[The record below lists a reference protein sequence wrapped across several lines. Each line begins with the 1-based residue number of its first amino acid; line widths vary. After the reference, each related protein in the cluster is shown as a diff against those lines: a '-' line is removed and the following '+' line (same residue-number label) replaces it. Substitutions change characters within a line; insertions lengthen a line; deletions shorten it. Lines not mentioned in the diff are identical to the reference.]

1 MVALASSSYGAAS
14 VSQPLPTTPALTS
27 QPLASSTHNSL
38 TGTTTTASTS
48 NYYPSRS
55 TSASQLALPESHH
68 HCHHTPPL
76 RHSKSQSQNKPKS
89 RSQHPMSH
97 SHTHLDSSGAQP
109 SPRHSPP
116 QIYTH
121 LQHAS
126 PPWIRPISLA
136 NELTEG
142 IPRSRLLYTI
152 TTTSNSD
159 QGGAAS
165 PGLATALSSLD
176 LPSSHSYSPRR
187 LPTHSRSHSFDSV
200 FDENAPSKASVMASY
215 ALYSGQALAVPLAL
229 EDDPHNHDT
238 SECENEGG
246 NEQDDEDEEQTH
258 SRDTQH
264 NHRHHYNSSQYNQNA
279 LHHSV
284 EAPPFQKW
292 MKTLQRRA
300 QKRPKPIGEDA
311 NVPWQLM
318 DNVDRSTLSHVRGR
332 RFSTCSTTS
341 SVFVGAVKTASISMA
356 STCRS
361 LSRSRSR
368 SQSQSHSRQLDKSHY
383 ISPTDRGSR
392 ASHVGTRLST
402 SEDDQP
408 FPAPNSTSLPLN
420 PAALARASQR
430 RRLVEELIKTEEG
443 YISDVRFLMNVYITI
458 FAGLPTL
465 PDALRASIN
474 HNLTAIVELH
484 EEILRELYRVVPHL
498 EYSPSTYNTLTD
510 SGGLPNNS
518 NNNKNDLSTTRMKL
532 RPPTSAERPKTT
544 FLPHPHESPEMFA
557 EAQVTEDVAKIFTR
571 KMSRFFI
578 YKEYGANYEI
588 MTKDVAA
595 AHRLMPQWDTY
606 QKGLETLAM
615 SLCSSISHEN
625 ASRKALTIGDLL
637 VKPIQRICRYPLMF
651 GELLKFTPSEDCPN
665 SHMAVEE
672 ALIRVREATTEIN
685 KAPTDARMKT
695 TLERTWMLQDRL
707 VFSNQASCILPYI
720 GVVLSCIDLCNLRI
734 EEVDNGRA
742 CSPKEELEWKSRLKS
757 RINMNLEWKD
767 APALNQSS
775 FLDLEIKSLGAI
787 FGKPGTVS
795 HRISIHRASTIGPKS
810 QMCQV
815 ILKNTCVLK
824 EAKAT
829 NGTSINRSHSLLAS
843 NNRIAVLAPTRAE
856 RARLETMLSDIWS
869 KEVLPFPGMTARARS
884 EHVVRSTT
892 SSMIR
897 RLSVASITST
907 FTRRTSSLASI
918 SKHSLAGITPGSGTG
933 VMTPGTPPAYFDEPS
948 PIIHG
953 MTRRSTDTTG
963 GYFPPD
969 EQDFRPSTQLPVI
982 EDECGRKPLRRMTLP
997 VSPTKFTI
1005 RDIWAAGE
1013 TGVSN
1018 RVPEESEDAD
1028 EKTGTDDDV
1037 LEMRAGRSGKIKH
1050 ESPTTA
1056 QSDER
1061 TSIEPAD
1068 TTFCSTRKVLGE
1080 VEEVEEKAS
1089 VLVVSNI
1096 EEEAHPVKLAKPKA
1110 GVVEL
1115 EKEED
1120 GQGEKEKESGAESPS
1135 KDNIK
1140 RRISKRWSSSSGRHR
1155 ESMAHG
1161 IRSLFR

>member
-1 MVALASSSYGAAS
+1 
-14 VSQPLPTTPALTS
+14 
-27 QPLASSTHNSL
+27 
-38 TGTTTTASTS
+38 
-48 NYYPSRS
+48 
-55 TSASQLALPESHH
+55 
-68 HCHHTPPL
+68 
-76 RHSKSQSQNKPKS
+76 
-89 RSQHPMSH
+89 
-97 SHTHLDSSGAQP
+97 
-109 SPRHSPP
+109 
-116 QIYTH
+116 
-121 LQHAS
+121 
-126 PPWIRPISLA
+126 
-136 NELTEG
+136 
-142 IPRSRLLYTI
+142 
-152 TTTSNSD
+152 
-159 QGGAAS
+159 
-165 PGLATALSSLD
+165 
-176 LPSSHSYSPRR
+176 
-187 LPTHSRSHSFDSV
+187 
-200 FDENAPSKASVMASY
+200 MASY
-215 ALYSGQALAVPLAL
+215 ALYSGQALAVPLAP

-238 SECENEGG
+238 SECENQGG
-246 NEQDDEDEEQTH
+246 NELDDEEEQTH

-264 NHRHHYNSSQYNQNA
+264 NHRHHHNSSQYNQNA
-279 LHHSV
+279 PHHSL
-284 EAPPFQKW
+284 EASPFQKW

-332 RFSTCSTTS
+332 RFSTCSITS

-402 SEDDQP
+402 SEDDLP
-408 FPAPNSTSLPLN
+408 FSAPSSISLPLN

-518 NNNKNDLSTTRMKL
+518 NNNKNDLSTTTCMKL
-532 RPPTSAERPKTT
+532 RPPTSAERPKPT

-707 VFSNQASCILPYI
+707 RLDAVSKNRIRSFGHIKLCGALHVCWQTKESADGQYMICLLYDDVLCLASASKADQIYCIQA
-720 GVVLSCIDLCNLRI
+720 CIDLCNLRI
-734 EEVDNGRA
+734 EEVDNGRGIQCHTAPFSWKLVFEHDHELFEFILTA

-775 FLDLEIKSLGAI
+775 FLDLEVKSLGAI

-869 KEVLPFPGMTARARS
+869 KEMLPFPGMTARARS

-918 SKHSLAGITPGSGTG
+918 SKHSLAGMTPGSGTG

-953 MTRRSTDTTG
+953 MTRRSMDTTG

-969 EQDFRPSTQLPVI
+969 EHDFRPSTQLPVI

-1018 RVPEESEDAD
+1018 RVPEESEDTD
-1028 EKTGTDDDV
+1028 EKTGTDDDF

-1050 ESPTTA
+1050 ESPTKA

-1068 TTFCSTRKVLGE
+1068 NTFCSTRKVLGE

-1096 EEEAHPVKLAKPKA
+1096 EEEAHPVKLPKPKA
-1110 GVVEL
+1110 GVAEL

-1120 GQGEKEKESGAESPS
+1120 GQSEKEKESSGESPS
-1135 KDNIK
+1135 KDNMK

>member
-1 MVALASSSYGAAS
+1 
-14 VSQPLPTTPALTS
+14 
-27 QPLASSTHNSL
+27 
-38 TGTTTTASTS
+38 
-48 NYYPSRS
+48 
-55 TSASQLALPESHH
+55 
-68 HCHHTPPL
+68 
-76 RHSKSQSQNKPKS
+76 
-89 RSQHPMSH
+89 
-97 SHTHLDSSGAQP
+97 
-109 SPRHSPP
+109 
-116 QIYTH
+116 
-121 LQHAS
+121 
-126 PPWIRPISLA
+126 
-136 NELTEG
+136 
-142 IPRSRLLYTI
+142 
-152 TTTSNSD
+152 
-159 QGGAAS
+159 
-165 PGLATALSSLD
+165 
-176 LPSSHSYSPRR
+176 
-187 LPTHSRSHSFDSV
+187 
-200 FDENAPSKASVMASY
+200 
-215 ALYSGQALAVPLAL
+215 
-229 EDDPHNHDT
+229 
-238 SECENEGG
+238 
-246 NEQDDEDEEQTH
+246 
-258 SRDTQH
+258 
-264 NHRHHYNSSQYNQNA
+264 
-279 LHHSV
+279 
-284 EAPPFQKW
+284 
-292 MKTLQRRA
+292 
-300 QKRPKPIGEDA
+300 
-311 NVPWQLM
+311 
-318 DNVDRSTLSHVRGR
+318 
-332 RFSTCSTTS
+332 
-341 SVFVGAVKTASISMA
+341 
-356 STCRS
+356 
-361 LSRSRSR
+361 
-368 SQSQSHSRQLDKSHY
+368 
-383 ISPTDRGSR
+383 
-392 ASHVGTRLST
+392 
-402 SEDDQP
+402 
-408 FPAPNSTSLPLN
+408 
-420 PAALARASQR
+420 
-430 RRLVEELIKTEEG
+430 
-443 YISDVRFLMNVYITI
+443 
-458 FAGLPTL
+458 
-465 PDALRASIN
+465 
-474 HNLTAIVELH
+474 
-484 EEILRELYRVVPHL
+484 
-498 EYSPSTYNTLTD
+498 
-510 SGGLPNNS
+510 
-518 NNNKNDLSTTRMKL
+518 
-532 RPPTSAERPKTT
+532 
-544 FLPHPHESPEMFA
+544 MFA

-707 VFSNQASCILPYI
+707 VFSNQAT
-720 GVVLSCIDLCNLRI
+720 
-734 EEVDNGRA
+734 

-787 FGKPGTVS
+787 FGKPGT
-795 HRISIHRASTIGPKS
+795 
-810 QMCQV
+810 C
-815 ILKNTCVLK
+815 
-824 EAKAT
+824 
-829 NGTSINRSHSLLAS
+829 
-843 NNRIAVLAPTRAE
+843 
-856 RARLETMLSDIWS
+856 
-869 KEVLPFPGMTARARS
+869 LPQ
-884 EHVVRSTT
+884 
-892 SSMIR
+892 
-897 RLSVASITST
+897 
-907 FTRRTSSLASI
+907 
-918 SKHSLAGITPGSGTG
+918 
-933 VMTPGTPPAYFDEPS
+933 PAQNEP
-948 PIIHG
+948 
-953 MTRRSTDTTG
+953 
-963 GYFPPD
+963 
-969 EQDFRPSTQLPVI
+969 
-982 EDECGRKPLRRMTLP
+982 
-997 VSPTKFTI
+997 
-1005 RDIWAAGE
+1005 GE